1 MYRPN
6 KQQTVIAQDDV
17 GLALEATLDA
27 IKTAVE
33 VLDNFISSSRGLVTE
48 DSAAAI
54 KSNLDSPTDFEGGP
68 VTVGTDA
75 VEITFTGTTK
85 AIHVLADHDNAG
97 TIYGGGSDVE
107 DDGSN
112 AVTRMDS
119 GEGMGWDYNDGLNP
133 LYVVASEAAQKVFK
147 LALLAP

>member
-6 KQQTVIAQDDV
+6 K
-17 GLALEATLDA
+17 
-27 IKTAVE
+27 
-33 VLDNFISSSRGLVTE
+33 GLVTE

-68 VTVGTDA
+68 VTVGTTPA
-75 VEITFTGTTK
+75 VEITFAGTTK
-85 AIHVLADHDNAG
+85 AIHIEADHDNAG
-97 TIYGGGSDVE
+97 TIYGGKSDVE

-112 AVTRMDS
+112 AVIRLNA
-119 GEGMGWDYNDGLNP
+119 GEAMGWDYNDSENP
-133 LYVVASEAAQKVFK
+133 LYVVASEADQKVFK